1 VTDSTPNAGNRPPIG
16 ADILL
21 SVTSTT
27 RSRVRRTAV
36 LTTSAATSLLVAG
49 PASAKVPEGWS
60 DPAQVPVLQA
70 LLILVGIPL
79 LLILVI
85 SAAVYLPA
93 MARGERVAPGAA
105 PVANQWFG
113 GPREGTRELESGA
126 GRDEQAREVE
136 TGGAGGRW

>member
-1 VTDSTPNAGNRPPIG
+1 MTDSTRNTRNRPKNG

-21 SVTSTT
+21 VVTSRTFA
-27 RSRVRRTAV
+27 RVRRTAV
-36 LTTSAATSLLVAG
+36 LTTSTVVSLLVAG
-49 PASAKVPEGWS
+49 PASADVPEGWS
-60 DPAQVPVLQA
+60 DPEQVPVLNA
-70 LLILVGIPL
+70 LLILVGLPL
-79 LLILVI
+79 LLILLI
-85 SAAVYLPA
+85 TAAVYLPA

-126 GRDEQAREVE
+126 GREQAHEAE